1 MTPKRRPGSKKT
13 GPLENHL
20 GAKMRPKKEAEK
32 GDKKGVRHNQRPW
45 AAPGAQR
52 APRGA
57 KEAKKGGTKGP
68 DEGQKVGFGSF
79 RLKIVKSNK
88 NTLFAMFEAHHRS
101 RITSISGDLWLPKS
115 VPKLRGDRCVPK

>member
-1 MTPKRRPGSKKT
+1 MAPKMCPGSKVS
-13 GPLENHL
+13 GPLEGHL

-57 KEAKKGGTKGP
+57 KEAKKGGKNGQTK
-68 DEGQKVGFGSF
+68 
-79 RLKIVKSNK
+79 VKK
-88 NTLFAMFEAHHRS
+88 
-101 RITSISGDLWLPKS
+101 
-115 VPKLRGDRCVPK
+115 